1 MSRRR
6 ARRGLREVKRRQ
18 LELSARAA
26 WQRGELARRAEGL
39 AGLVRWAAL
48 GWAAARAL
56 GAGAWP
62 WGASRSAPRG
72 PA

>member
-1 MSRRR
+1 
-6 ARRGLREVKRRQ
+6 
-18 LELSARAA
+18 
-26 WQRGELARRAEGL
+26 
-39 AGLVRWAAL
+39 VRWAAL

-62 WGASRSAPRG
+62 WGASRSAPRR